1 MATSKIKTEPK
12 TPSQKTRGG
21 KREGAGRE
29 KVYTLLEK
37 MAISLRIAEI
47 QKQLGGCSKNDA
59 IKFLKAEGELP
70 AHGVSNIGRYTA
82 PSHLSQEIHKILEA
96 APKREGLI
104 SLIGKPKPLRTKK
117 SKV

>member
-29 KVYTLLEK
+29 KVHTLLEK
-37 MAISLRIAEI
+37 MATSLRIAEI
-47 QKQLGGCSKNDA
+47 QKQSGCSKNDA
-59 IKFLKAEGELP
+59 IKFLQDNGELP

>member
-1 MATSKIKTEPK
+1 MATSKTKTQAK
-12 TPSQKTRGG
+12 TPRQKTRGG

-47 QKQLGGCSKNDA
+47 QKQSGCSKNDA
-59 IKFLKAEGELP
+59 IKFLQDNGELP

-104 SLIGKPKPLRTKK
+104 SLIGKPKPSRTKK